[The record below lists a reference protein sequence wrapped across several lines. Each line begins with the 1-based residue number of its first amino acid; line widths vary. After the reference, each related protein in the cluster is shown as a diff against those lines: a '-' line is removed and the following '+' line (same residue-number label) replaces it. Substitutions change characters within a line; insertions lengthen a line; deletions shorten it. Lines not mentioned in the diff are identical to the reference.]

1 MTLELDEWPTLTADT
16 PPFAPE
22 HPAVRLRHVALLG
35 NFPPRRCGIATF
47 TADVE
52 AALTGRFPGIAVDVY
67 AMNDDGGPYDYPA
80 KVTATISA
88 DDVAD
93 YRRIAQRIEASGAQL
108 LWVQHEFGIFGG
120 AAGAHLLALLDAL
133 TIPVAVT
140 LHTVLAN
147 PSPEQ
152 RRVMDALVRRASRL
166 IVMAERGRQ
175 ILVQTYGAAP
185 DQIAV
190 VPHGVPDRP
199 LLDTE
204 VKKQPLGLAGHE
216 VLMTF
221 GLLSPGKGIETMI
234 RALPDIVANHPRAL
248 YVIVGATHPHLL
260 AREGEAYRDGLR
272 ALADELGVAAHVRWI
287 DAFLEIDELLDYLG
301 AADIYVTP
309 YLGAQQMTSGT
320 LAYAV
325 ALGVPV
331 VSTPYVHATE
341 LLRGGHGRL
350 AGFGDAAAFAEA
362 IGGLLDD
369 REELQRM
376 RRANHA
382 LGRDMLWPRVTEAS
396 AESLSAMLAAPRRIA
411 AGRKPSMPSPA
422 SFAAVARLSDDTGIL
437 QHCKYGVPDREH
449 GYCVDDN
456 ARALILMHEASDL
469 SDRSYH
475 RWTPIYAAFVQ
486 HAWNPETNRFRNF
499 MGFNRRWLEDAGSE
513 DSSARTLWSL
523 GVTAR
528 DGRDAELR
536 AWAAHL
542 LRETLPHALKFTSP
556 RASAFA
562 CLAASAMLDAH
573 PGDRDA
579 RALLEDRGR
588 FLAGGL
594 ATYASPGWTWFEQS
608 LAYDNARLP
617 EALLCAGT
625 ALDRADWIEQG
636 LAALAWLNGVQ
647 RSPSGHFRPVGT
659 ESFGLQQP
667 TPAAFDQQP
676 VDVWATIDA
685 CATAF
690 RISGDVAWRD
700 AALCAWRWFEGDND
714 AGLPLANP
722 LTGECHDGLGPHGP
736 NRNRGAESVL
746 AFQLANRTIRSLL
759 DHAGPSAGPARPS

>member
-1 MTLELDEWPTLTADT
+1 
-16 PPFAPE
+16 
-22 HPAVRLRHVALLG
+22 
-35 NFPPRRCGIATF
+35 
-47 TADVE
+47 
-52 AALTGRFPGIAVDVY
+52 
-67 AMNDDGGPYDYPA
+67 MNDDGGPYDYPA
-80 KVTATISA
+80 TVTGTISA

-93 YRRIAQRIEASGAQL
+93 YRRAAQRIEASGAQL

-147 PSPEQ
+147 PTPEQ

-166 IVMAERGRQ
+166 IVMADRGRQ
-175 ILVQTYGAAP
+175 ILLQTYRASP
-185 DQIAV
+185 DQIDV
-190 VPHGVPDRP
+190 IPHGVPDRP
-199 LLDTE
+199 LVDTK
-204 VKKQPLGLAGHE
+204 VKKQPLDLAGHE

-248 YVIVGATHPHLL
+248 YVILGATHPHLL
-260 AREGEAYRDGLR
+260 AHEGEAYRDGLR

-287 DAFLEIDELLDYLG
+287 DAFLEIEELLDYLG
-301 AADIYVTP
+301 AADVYVTP

-331 VSTPYVHATE
+331 VSTPYVHAKE
-341 LLRGGHGRL
+341 LLSGGHGRL
-350 AGFGDAAAFAEA
+350 VGFGDEGGFAAA
-362 IGGLLDD
+362 INSLLDD
-369 REELQRM
+369 PEERERM

-382 LGRDMLWPRVTEAS
+382 LGRGMLWPRLAEATV
-396 AESLSAMLAAPRRIA
+396 ESLSVLLAEPRRIA
-411 AGRKPSMPSPA
+411 ALQRPCMPPPA
-422 SFAAVARLSDDTGIL
+422 SFAAIARLSDDTGIL
-437 QHCKYGVPDREH
+437 QHCKFGVPDRNH

-456 ARALILMHEASDL
+456 ARALILMQQASDL
-469 SDRSYH
+469 SDRSYD

-486 HAWNPETNRFRNF
+486 HAWNPGANRFRNF
-499 MGFNRRWLEDAGSE
+499 MGFDRQWLEAAGSE

-528 DGRDAELR
+528 DGREAELR
-536 AWAAHL
+536 AWATDL
-542 LRETLPHALKFTSP
+542 LRETLPHALRFTSP

-573 PGDRDA
+573 PGDQGARD
-579 RALLEDRGR
+579 LLEDRGR
-588 FLAGGL
+588 CLAAGL
-594 ATYASPGWTWFEQS
+594 ATYATPDWTWFEQS

-617 EALLCAGT
+617 EALLCAGR
-625 ALDRADWIEQG
+625 ALDRKDWIEQG

-659 ESFGLQQP
+659 ESFGVQQV
-667 TPAAFDQQP
+667 TPSAFDQQP
-676 VDVWATIDA
+676 VDAWATIDA

-690 RISGDVAWRD
+690 RISGEETWRD

-722 LTGECHDGLGPHGP
+722 VTGECYDGLGPYGP

-759 DHAGPSAGPARPS
+759 GDAGPSAGASRPS